1 MKNEDDRRVGYAI
14 LAGFIALWVM
24 LALAGAQAAH
34 GTSSGEHPRGTM
46 DGVNTTFQLNF
57 QPAPWGSIHC
67 YLNGLRLDRNY
78 DFVLGGPNMSQIQFA
93 LPATAPTIVIPQP
106 GDVLVVDYTY

>member
-1 MKNEDDRRVGYAI
+1 MKAFDAFLIGLFVG
-14 LAGFIALWVM
+14 GALGIVT
-24 LALAGAQAAH
+24 LDIVHVHAQAH

-46 DGVNTTFQLNF
+46 DGINTTFQLNF
-57 QPAPWGSIHC
+57 QPAPWGSIHVF
-67 YLNGLRLDRNY
+67 LNGLRLDRNL